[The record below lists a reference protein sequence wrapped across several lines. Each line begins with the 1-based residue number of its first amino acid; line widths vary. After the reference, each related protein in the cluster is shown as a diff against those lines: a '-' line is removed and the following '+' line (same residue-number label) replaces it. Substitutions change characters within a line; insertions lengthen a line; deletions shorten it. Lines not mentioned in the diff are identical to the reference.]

1 MDEQVP
7 ISSDAIA
14 DTGKE
19 EGVREVTPDVGYQR
33 HAVVNNVYVGTPGDR
48 SGGWVLVDTGVI
60 GSTGRIESTAGKR
73 FGKDIPPVA
82 IILTHGHS
90 DHSGTVEA
98 LAEKWDVPIY
108 AHTLELPYLDG
119 RASYPPPD
127 TSLGGGIMP
136 KLSPM
141 FGTGPIDVSRW
152 LRVLPDDG
160 SVPGMTGWR
169 WLHTAGHTPGH
180 ISLWRES
187 DRTLIAGDAF
197 ITTNMESAYA
207 VITQKEELHG
217 PPTPFTT
224 DWPSARRSVEML
236 AALQPE
242 VVITGHG
249 RAMKGQLMRDALNT
263 LAGDFDRIAI
273 PDKGRYIREPVR
285 ADETGP
291 TYIPPEQ

>member
-33 HAVVNNVYVGTPGDR
+33 HAVVNNVYVGTPGDS

-108 AHTLELPYLDG
+108 AHTLELPLSRRPRFVSASRYKSRRRDYAETLSDVRY
-119 RASYPPPD
+119 RA
-127 TSLGGGIMP
+127 
-136 KLSPM
+136 
-141 FGTGPIDVSRW
+141 
-152 LRVLPDDG
+152 
-160 SVPGMTGWR
+160 
-169 WLHTAGHTPGH
+169 
-180 ISLWRES
+180 
-187 DRTLIAGDAF
+187 
-197 ITTNMESAYA
+197 N
-207 VITQKEELHG
+207 
-217 PPTPFTT
+217 
-224 DWPSARRSVEML
+224 
-236 AALQPE
+236 
-242 VVITGHG
+242 
-249 RAMKGQLMRDALNT
+249 
-263 LAGDFDRIAI
+263 
-273 PDKGRYIREPVR
+273 
-285 ADETGP
+285 
-291 TYIPPEQ
+291 